1 MKALSAKCRL
11 ESVCRW
17 NRTMK
22 IVSAEFVKSA
32 TQPSQYPEGALPEIA
47 FAGRSNV
54 GKSSLINTITRK
66 KTLARTSSTPGCT
79 RLINFFTA
87 NNRISLVDLPGYGYA
102 KAPIASK
109 KEWGPMIETYLMQRE
124 SLESVIVIL
133 DVRRDPSEQD
143 LTLIDWLRHYQIIP
157 TIVLTKIDKVSRGQ
171 AKVRQRKI
179 KQLLGLNTDPILFS
193 ARTGEGKDAIW
204 GAIKDLCTGNT
215 PA

>member
-1 MKALSAKCRL
+1 
-11 ESVCRW
+11 
-17 NRTMK
+17 MK

-32 TQPSQYPEGALPEIA
+32 TQPSQYPEGILPEIA

-66 KTLARTSSTPGCT
+66 KNLARTSSTPGCT

-87 NNRISLVDLPGYGYA
+87 NNQISLVDLPGYGYA

-157 TIVLTKIDKVSRGQ
+157 TIVLTKIDKVSRSQ

-179 KQLLGLNTDPILFS
+179 KELLGLNADPILFS

-204 GAIKDLCTGNT
+204 GAINDLCTGNIS
-215 PA
+215 A